1 MEQTVSRQSRAG
13 LGRAPRVAKL
23 LPQAFEALSAMARDD
38 LFLYYCARHVTSWR
52 SRYWRT
58 GSRDVFIQDPPDGS
72 RTGVNIRPFPGFVQT
87 VARGGRRPTPG
98 SPNGGRGGLIWPI
111 SRHLGA
117 RLPSLL
123 LNA

>member
-1 MEQTVSRQSRAG
+1 MNSTASRNSLLAFSKSLIVPHLLPSAIPELIAQARSRQFS
-13 LGRAPRVAKL
+13 
-23 LPQAFEALSAMARDD
+23 
-38 LFLYYCARHVTSWR
+38 
-52 SRYWRT
+52 
-58 GSRDVFIQDPPDGS
+58 QDFPDGS
-72 RTGVNIRPFPGFVQT
+72 PTGVNIRPFPGFVQT

-117 RLPSLL
+117 GLPSLL